1 MPEITQITTHVADAR
16 ARIIHQFRGLTN
28 YQTILD
34 AIVDQI
40 QDFEDASFDLF
51 DLLDIDVMTGVNLD
65 TIGEIVGEARQG
77 KTDANYRIA
86 IRQAIS
92 TRYGSGTPDE
102 LITLFQYLTGST
114 LGDIDYYPDYPAG
127 YGIYGDAASYPA
139 GTFDSMERASPAGVY
154 VALFSR
160 LTKEGSSDL
169 ITTEGG
175 DAIYLRSESSGR

>member
-1 MPEITQITTHVADAR
+1 MPEITQITTHVTDAR
-16 ARIIHQFRGLTN
+16 ARIIHQFRGLTD

-40 QDFEDASFDLF
+40 QDFEDGAFDLF

-86 IRQAIS
+86 IRQAIT

-114 LGDIDYYPDYPAG
+114 LANIDYYERYPAG
-127 YGIYGDAASYPA
+127 YGIYGDVASYPT
-139 GTFDSMERASPAGVY
+139 GTFESMEQASPAGVL
-154 VALFSR
+154 VALYSR
-160 LTKEGSSDL
+160 LLQEGSSDL
-169 ITTEGG
+169 ITTEATE
-175 DAIYLRSESSGR
+175 AIYVATVSSGG